1 MPIPPP
7 RRPMP
12 DHPSDPDGASDAE
25 GSGRTVLPEPREG
38 APPPPQ
44 LKPRRRIANAILQV
58 LAVVV
63 VISSLLLLMLWEG
76 DKLPN
81 DPGEISRLRSLA
93 RLNPLPKEATNIK
106 LLQPGE
112 SDDALSNI
120 FGITFQAPELA
131 VLTWISQSPGT
142 QELKSEYVA
151 RGVVRYVI
159 PLKPRDGKPT
169 QAEVIWQKDQNKVW
183 ISLPPEALQGD

>member
-7 RRPMP
+7 RRPIP
-12 DHPSDPDGASDAE
+12 DRQFDPDGAPNDE
-25 GSGRTVLPEPREG
+25 GPGQTVLPEPHDG

-44 LKPRRRIANAILQV
+44 LKPRPRIANAILQV
-58 LAVVV
+58 LAVVI
-63 VISSLLLLMLWEG
+63 VISGLLLLMLWEG

-81 DPGEISRLRSLA
+81 DPGEISRLRTLA

-112 SDDALSNI
+112 SDDPLSNI

-142 QELKSEYVA
+142 QELKSEYVT

-159 PLKPRDGKPT
+159 PLKPKDGKPT

-183 ISLPPEALQGD
+183 ISLPPEALHGD

>member
-7 RRPMP
+7 RRPIP
-12 DHPSDPDGASDAE
+12 DRQFDPDGAPNDE
-25 GSGRTVLPEPREG
+25 GPSRTALPEPRDE
-38 APPPPQ
+38 APPTPQ
-44 LKPRRRIANAILQV
+44 LKPRPRIANAILQV
-58 LAVVV
+58 LAVII
-63 VISSLLLLMLWEG
+63 VISGLLLLMLWEG

-112 SDDALSNI
+112 SDDPLSNI

-142 QELKSEYVA
+142 QELKSEYVT

-159 PLKPRDGKPT
+159 PLKPKEGNPT

-183 ISLPPEALQGD
+183 ISLPPEALHGD